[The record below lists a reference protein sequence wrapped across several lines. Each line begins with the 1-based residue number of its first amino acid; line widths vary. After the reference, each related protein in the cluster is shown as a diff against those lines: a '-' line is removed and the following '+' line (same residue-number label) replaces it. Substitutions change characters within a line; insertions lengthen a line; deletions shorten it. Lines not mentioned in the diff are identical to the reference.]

1 MDTPLRTVSAKKE
14 IALETATP
22 GDLVSEAVKRM
33 HEKNI
38 GALPVV
44 DGERIVGMFTERDA
58 LFRVINAKLDPE
70 TTPVQEVMTKDPNCV
85 SGEMTVMDA
94 MRIVTEKRYRH
105 LPLVEAD
112 KLIGLVSA
120 SDLTRWV
127 VDRQKVEISNLN
139 RDIRGLAGTNKALIV
154 LVVIAVLVVA
164 IGVIM
169 S

>member
-1 MDTPLRTVSAKKE
+1 MDTPLKTVAAKKE
-14 IALETATP
+14 IALQTAAP
-22 GDLVSEAVKRM
+22 GDLVIEATKRM
-33 HEKNI
+33 HDNNI

-58 LFRVINAKLDPE
+58 LFRVIDAKLDSE
-70 TTPVQEVMTKDPNCV
+70 ATRVEEVMTKDPNCV
-85 SGEMTVMDA
+85 SGETTVIDA
-94 MRIVTEKRYRH
+94 MRMVTEKRYRH

-139 RDIRGLAGTNKALIV
+139 RDVRGLAGKNKALYTLSV
-154 LVVIAVLVVA
+154 AFVVIIA
-164 IGVIM
+164 IGVIT